1 MARYPQAMLAAC
13 PTAWDDNEQ
22 LVEDIFRREVQM
34 VLAAGFNHLYVFGT
48 GSEGYA
54 VDTPRFTQVA
64 RVFHEETSGPDV
76 HPMIGVIGLST
87 AQIVERI
94 RIAYDIGF
102 RTFQISLPS
111 WGVLTDDE
119 VLRFFVDTCGTFP
132 DAQFLNYNLPRVKRV
147 LSGSDYARI
156 IPKVRN
162 LVATKTTSG
171 GLTGAEELLRN
182 APELMHFMGEGN
194 FPHGSMFGEVGLL
207 ATMAELTPGRVKE
220 IFEAGRTRDI
230 KTLFQLQHD
239 FVRMEADLWGVGSDV
254 PHMDGAYDK
263 MLTKLGLIPEFPL
276 RLLSPYVSFGEED
289 YRAMRRLLD
298 DKYAD
303 WMR

>member
-22 LVEDIFRREVQM
+22 LVEDIFRREVRM

-76 HPMIGVIGLST
+76 HPMIGIIGLST

-132 DAQFLNYNLPRVKRV
+132 DSQFLNYNLPRVKRV
-147 LSGSDYARI
+147 LSGADYARI
-156 IPKVRN
+156 IPKVKN

-220 IFEAGRTRDI
+220 IFEAGKTRDI

-239 FVRMEADLWGVGSDV
+239 FVRMEAALWGVGSNV

-276 RLLSPYVSFGEED
+276 RL
-289 YRAMRRLLD
+289 RR
-298 DKYAD
+298 
-303 WMR
+303 RRT

>member
-13 PTAWDDNEQ
+13 PTAWDDREQ
-22 LVEDIFRREVQM
+22 LMEDLFRREVRM
-34 VLAAGFNHLYVFGT
+34 VLEAGFNHLYVFGT

-64 RVFHEETSGPDV
+64 RAFHEETSGPGV

-87 AQIVERI
+87 ANIVERL

-111 WGVLTDDE
+111 WGPLTDDE
-119 VLRFFVDTCGTFP
+119 VLRFFVDVCGTFP
-132 DAQFLNYNLPRVKRV
+132 DALFLNYNLPRVKRV
-147 LSGSDYARI
+147 LTGRDYARV
-156 IPKVRN
+156 IPEVPN
-162 LVATKTTSG
+162 LVATKTTGG
-171 GLTGAEELLRN
+171 GLMGAEELLRH

-194 FPHGSMFGEVGLL
+194 FPHGSMFGSVGLL
-207 ATMAELTPGRVKE
+207 ATMGELTPGRCRE
-220 IFEAGRTRDI
+220 IFEAGTARDV

-239 FVRMEADLWGVGSDV
+239 FVRLESDLWAAGSKA

-263 MLTKLGLIPEFPL
+263 MLTKLGMIPEFPL
-276 RLLSPYVSFGEED
+276 RLLSPYVSFGEDD
-289 YRAMRRLLD
+289 YRAIRRVLD
-298 DKYAD
+298 EKYAD
-303 WMR
+303 WIR